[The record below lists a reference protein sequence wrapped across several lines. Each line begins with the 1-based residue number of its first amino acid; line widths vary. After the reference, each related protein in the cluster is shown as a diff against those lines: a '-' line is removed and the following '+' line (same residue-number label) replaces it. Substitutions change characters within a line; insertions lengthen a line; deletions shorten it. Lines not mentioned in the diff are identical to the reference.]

1 MKLILILVLSIF
13 MTGCTTCK
21 FTPSVDVEVTQK
33 EKSTTEQTTTEENQP
48 IKDLHIKDKTY
59 FRLSPSALVSCPF

>member
-33 EKSTTEQTTTEENQP
+33 EKSTIEETTTQEKPP
-48 IKDLHIKDKTY
+48 IKDVHIKDKTY
-59 FRLSPSALVSCPF
+59 FRLTPSALVSCPF

>member
-1 MKLILILVLSIF
+1 MKLILVLVLSIF

-21 FTPSVDVEVTQK
+21 FTPSVEVEVTQK
-33 EKSTTEQTTTEENQP
+33 EKSTTEETTTQEKPP
-48 IKDLHIKDKTY
+48 IKDVHIRDKTY